1 MLGQKG
7 NRSGWWQFVAMGKSL
22 LRSLLFGL
30 AGATPALA
38 QTWDPMGS
46 FPVRATIGVVAAT
59 IAYGLLLTL
68 NNWLRHR
75 LVREIELLYD
85 RAIAQRLNA
94 TNPGDVR
101 ERVITAATRVSKL
114 IRNLL
119 GVLLTYI
126 YLTAIFG
133 VLPFARNIFD
143 TFTETSLSLL
153 AGVWAGFVAYLPNLL
168 ILIALAIVARYIGS
182 VLKFIFDEVGRG
194 TISLPGF
201 YPEWAEP
208 TYTLLLFLLY
218 VLVGTVAFPYLPGFD
233 TPAFQGITLFGAI
246 LGALGARESISDV
259 ISGIVLIYTRP
270 FLLGDRIEII
280 KTQGIVI
287 EKTLFVTRI
296 RTPKNAIVTI
306 PNRALRDSDVINYSA
321 CLREFDVP
329 PIVYVTVTLGYDVP
343 WQQVYAALLEAAIK
357 TDGIVQQPAPFVLQ
371 KSLDDYSVAYELNVH
386 TKQPERMERIFSSLH
401 QHIQDSCNAAGIE
414 ILSPTYAAIRDG
426 NLTTIPEQY
435 RDRAQRTQRFRM
447 EMVQRRSSAG
457 EP

>member
-1 MLGQKG
+1 MLGRKG
-7 NRSGWWQFVAMGKSL
+7 NRIGWWRFVATSKPLALAS
-22 LRSLLFGL
+22 LFGL
-30 AGATPALA
+30 VCATPAIA
-38 QTWDPMGS
+38 QVWDPMGS

-68 NNWLRHR
+68 NNWLRRR
-75 LVREIELLYD
+75 LVREVEHLYD

-94 TNPGDVR
+94 THPADVR
-101 ERVITAATRVSKL
+101 ERVTIAAASVSTL

-119 GVLLTYI
+119 GVLLTYV

-143 TFTETSLSLL
+143 TFTETSLMLL

-168 ILIALAIVARYIGS
+168 ILIVLAVVARYLGL
-182 VLKFIFDEVGRG
+182 VLKFIFDEIGRG

-201 YPEWAEP
+201 YQEWAEP

-218 VLVGTVAFPYLPGFD
+218 ILIMTVAFPYLPGFD

-270 FLLGDRIEII
+270 FLLGDRIKII
-280 KTQGIVI
+280 NIQGLVI
-287 EKTLFVTRI
+287 EKTLFVTRV

-329 PIVYVTVTLGYDVP
+329 PIVCVTVTLGYDVP

-357 TDGIVQQPAPFVLQ
+357 TECIVQEPAPFVLQ
-371 KSLDDYSVAYELNVH
+371 KSLGDYSVAYELNVH
-386 TKQPERMERIFSSLH
+386 TKAPDRMERIFSSLH

-414 ILSPTYAAIRDG
+414 ILSPTYAAVRDG
-426 NLTTIPEQY
+426 NLTTIPEQF